1 MPDTSQS
8 GRRGRLSRRRRLIA
22 LIGALVGIGLIA
34 IVIVPRADDVRQA
47 LSEVGAGKFVLI
59 VLLGFV
65 SLIFRSGAWQV
76 AIDAAGGRLRLQE
89 AHLGSSTAFAVGLLS
104 PYLGVAARI
113 AVIRDRVP
121 ERSPTSAEQVAAESV
136 LIVVEAAIVGTLVL
150 LSSWTLD
157 VQLGVALLIFLGGV
171 GAIVATVLLA
181 RRFAE
186 RRFGAGLAVARQPK
200 PLLLVI
206 LCLAA
211 TVGTQIARV
220 AVTLGSVGL
229 DTSPL
234 IVIAVYLAS
243 GAGAVIPIGTAAS
256 GAAAPL
262 LAVHQGGNVSDAA
275 AAGVLLTGS
284 LMVACLAYLL
294 IALAV
299 AASSGL
305 LGRREAGGA

>member
-1 MPDTSQS
+1 LADPVDQAAPV
-8 GRRGRLSRRRRLIA
+8 RAISRRRSVLG
-22 LIGALVGIGLIA
+22 LIGALVAFAVVA
-34 IVIVPRADDVRQA
+34 IVIVPRADDVRDA
-47 LSEVGAGKFVLI
+47 LSEVGSGKFGLI
-59 VLLGFV
+59 VLLAFV

-76 AIDAAGGRLRLQE
+76 AIDAAGGRLRLPE
-89 AHLGSSTAFAVGLLS
+89 AHLGSSVAFVVGLVS

-121 ERSPTSAEQVAAESV
+121 ERSPTSTEQIAAESV
-136 LIVVEAAIVGTLVL
+136 LIVVEAAIVGTLLL

-157 VQLGVALLIFLGGV
+157 VHLGVALLIFLGV
-171 GAIVATVLLA
+171 LATMAVTVLFA
-181 RRFAE
+181 RRYAS
-186 RRFGAGLAVARQPK
+186 RRFGAGLAVARRPRA
-200 PLLLVI
+200 LALVF

-243 GAGAVIPIGTAAS
+243 GAGSIIPIGTAAS

-262 LAVHQGGNVSDAA
+262 LAGGSVSDAA
-275 AAGVLLTGS
+275 AAGVLLSGS
-284 LMVACLAYLL
+284 LMVACLIYLA
-294 IALAV
+294 IALAA

-305 LGRREAGGA
+305 FGRRAVRGA

>member
-1 MPDTSQS
+1 M
-8 GRRGRLSRRRRLIA
+8 SRRRRLIA
-22 LIGALVGIGLIA
+22 LIGALVGIAVIA
-34 IVIVPRADDVRQA
+34 IVIVPRADDVRHA
-47 LSEVGAGKFVLI
+47 LSEVGAGKFALI

-76 AIDAAGGRLRLQE
+76 AIDAAGGRLRLGE
-89 AHLGSSTAFAVGLLS
+89 AHLASSTAFVVGLLS

-121 ERSPTSAEQVAAESV
+121 ERSPTSAEQVAAETV
-136 LIVVEAAIVGTLVL
+136 LIVVEAAIVATLVL

-157 VQLGVALLIFLGGV
+157 VQLWEALLIFLGAA
-171 GAIVATVLLA
+171 GAIVVTVLLA
-181 RRFAE
+181 RRFAG
-186 RRFGAGLAVARQPK
+186 RRFGTGLAVARQPRA
-200 PLLLVI
+200 LSLVF
-206 LCLAA
+206 LCLGA
-211 TVGTQIARV
+211 TVATQIARV
-220 AVTLGSVGL
+220 ALTLGSVGL

-243 GAGAVIPIGTAAS
+243 GAGAIIPVGTAAS

-262 LAVHQGGNVSDAA
+262 LAVHQGGTVSDAA
-275 AAGVLLTGS
+275 AAGVLLSGS
-284 LMVACLAYLL
+284 LMVACLIYLA

-305 LGRREAGGA
+305 LGRRGAQA